1 MTSATEGLVA
11 VLTLTGGAGARSSK
25 GLGETGSR
33 QLAWPE
39 WPDVGH
45 LAPTI
50 ALALISAVIVTLA
63 A

>member
-1 MTSATEGLVA
+1 MTSAVEGLVA
-11 VLTLTGGAGARSSK
+11 VLTLTGGAGTGSSK